1 MFTRL
6 FIYINIVNTLINKV
20 PYTMLSFTEVTQRQK
35 DNLHKLIAWTGSQS
49 RLAKQLGVSR
59 QTVNNWISR
68 GRISATAAIEVD
80 RKTDGLFKKEDL
92 RPDVVQWLDKE

>member
-1 MFTRL
+1 MFTATL
-6 FIYINIVNTLINKV
+6 IYIRIVHTLINIWA
-20 PYTMLSFTEVTQRQK
+20 YIMLSFTEVTQRQK
-35 DNLHKLIAWTGSQS
+35 DNLYKLIAWVGSQS

-68 GRISATAAIEVD
+68 GRISATAAIEVE